1 MKDTDPHA
9 ASEAP
14 DVGPTGASSAP
25 PTPTPTSA
33 SLDLERIEV
42 GELKKRSAADL
53 LELAQTLEIGNAGSM
68 RKQALMF
75 EILRALDAR
84 GVEIAG
90 VGVIETLQDGFGFMR
105 SPDSNYLPGPDDV
118 YVAPTTIRRF
128 SLRTGDNPRG
138 SDSRAQGGR
147 ALLFARSVDVGEF

>member
-118 YVAPTTIRRF
+118 LRRSDDDSALF
-128 SLRTGDNPRG
+128 ASHRRHPRG